1 MFKKVVAAVLA
12 GSMIMAPVVGYA
24 NELESSKEKTVETA
38 TGNAEKNVKNKKEVK
53 ATKEKAKVV
62 GKEAEEKANKK
73 GGKKTDKKENFKT
86 KEDFKKL
93 LEQIDNIDEDKYSEE
108 NLKKIEKIS
117 EKVKEFYKENKPSEK
132 GDELYEEASKLLN
145 NQLAYLVKRV
155 SGRDRYETSM
165 KINKFADF
173 KSKVAIIASGENYAD
188 ALMSQNLIK
197 ENKAKIYLVGKDFVY
212 KDVIEM
218 MNKDEVEEIYII
230 GGSSSIGSDMEK
242 VLSKE
247 VKHLKGDIKRIA
259 GQDRYETARLINKEL
274 DEKFTTVAYVS
285 GENFADALSSAP
297 FVRANSSE
305 MRMVKASDKVM
316 KDTLPTFAI
325 GGKQAINHVD
335 KDVKRISGQDRY
347 ETSLELAKNVKNTN
361 TIYIATGKT
370 YADAL
375 SLGTILMNDQ
385 KAPNLLLIDGQKEL
399 TEEEKNELLKYKEFF
414 VIGGKSS
421 ISEDVFNSLKELGKD
436 AIEKQALDTAK
447 LEAKKMV
454 LKSDFQNENKVI
466 EKIESF
472 TKLEDL
478 NAYVAKIKKEHE
490 PVEKAKE
497 IEKAIKES
505 KERLRKEGL
514 TEEEIAKT
522 SYQDLNVE
530 QIKSLTDNIISL
542 RNREILKSAK
552 EKGIEKMKKA
562 GINDKDLINVIVEAN
577 TVDTVNAFVDFF
589 IERFKPEKGPK
600 DEDAEKAAALNK
612 AKEEGHKALKD
623 AGITSKL
630 FHNALDKANTI
641 EGVESYI
648 KLVLEEHAKEQKD
661 A

>member
-38 TGNAEKNVKNKKEVK
+38 TGNVEKNVKNKKEVK
-53 ATKEKAKVV
+53 ATEEKSKVV
-62 GKEAEEKANKK
+62 GKKVEEKANKK
-73 GGKKTDKKENFKT
+73 VGKETDKKENFKT

-93 LEQIDNIDEDKYSEE
+93 LEQIDNIDEDKYSKE

-132 GDELYEEASKLLN
+132 GDELYEEVSKLLN
-145 NQLAYLVKRV
+145 DQLAYLVKRV

-242 VLSKE
+242 VLSKG

-285 GENFADALSSAP
+285 GENFADTLSSAP

-335 KDVKRISGQDRY
+335 KDVKRISGQNRY
-347 ETSLELAKNVKNTN
+347 ETSLELAKNVKNTS

-421 ISEDVFNSLKELGKD
+421 ISEDVFKSLKELGED

-454 LKSDFQNENKVI
+454 LKSDFQNENKII

-478 NAYVAKIKKEHE
+478 NAYVTKIKKEHE

-522 SYQDLNVE
+522 SYQNLNVE
-530 QIKSLTDNIISL
+530 QIKSLTDNIILL
-542 RNREILKSAK
+542 RNKEILRSAK

-577 TVDTVNAFVDFF
+577 TVDTVNSFVDFF

-600 DEDAEKAAALNK
+600 DEDAEKASALNK

-630 FHNALDKANTI
+630 FHNALDKANTV

-648 KLVLEEHAKEQKD
+648 KLVLEKHAK
-661 A
+661 

>member
-38 TGNAEKNVKNKKEVK
+38 TGNVEKNVKNKKEVK
-53 ATKEKAKVV
+53 ATEEKAKVV
-62 GKEAEEKANKK
+62 GKKVEEKANKK
-73 GGKKTDKKENFKT
+73 VDKETDKKENFKT

-132 GDELYEEASKLLN
+132 GDELYEEVSKLLN
-145 NQLAYLVKRV
+145 DQLAYLVKRV
-155 SGRDRYETSM
+155 SGQDRYETSM

-173 KSKVAIIASGENYAD
+173 KSKVAIVASGENYAD

-197 ENKAKIYLVGKDFVY
+197 ENKAKIYLVGKEFVY

-247 VKHLKGDIKRIA
+247 VKHLKKDIKRIA

-335 KDVKRISGQDRY
+335 KYVKRISGQNRY
-347 ETSLELAKNVKNTN
+347 ETSLELAKNVENAS

-375 SLGTILMNDQ
+375 SLGTILMNDE

-414 VIGGKSS
+414 VVGGKSS
-421 ISEDVFNSLKELGKD
+421 ISEDVFNSLKKLGED
-436 AIEKQALDTAK
+436 AIEKQTLETAK

-454 LKSDFQNENKVI
+454 LKSDFQNENKII

-478 NAYVAKIKKEHE
+478 NAYVTKIKKEHE
-490 PVEKAKE
+490 PIEKAKE

-522 SYQDLNVE
+522 SYQNLNVE
-530 QIKSLTDNIISL
+530 QIKSLTDNIILL
-542 RNREILKSAK
+542 RNKEILKSAK

-562 GINDKDLINVIVEAN
+562 GIKDEDLINVIVEAN

-589 IERFKPEKGPK
+589 IERFKPEEGPK
-600 DEDAEKAAALNK
+600 DEDAKKAAALNK